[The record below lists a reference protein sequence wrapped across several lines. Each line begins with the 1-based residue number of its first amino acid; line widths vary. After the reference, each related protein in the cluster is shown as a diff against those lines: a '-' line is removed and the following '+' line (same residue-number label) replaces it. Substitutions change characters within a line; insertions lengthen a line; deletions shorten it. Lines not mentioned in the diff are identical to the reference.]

1 MRTSPTSFAPGPRLR
16 EPPERLELGPRLAGL
31 VLGRVVRTAQAQDLG
46 PLHAADPGKAVIDS
60 RSHHRA
66 AASVHSDARR

>member
-1 MRTSPTSFAPGPRLR
+1 MISARWTR
-16 EPPERLELGPRLAGL
+16 
-31 VLGRVVRTAQAQDLG
+31 QM
-46 PLHAADPGKAVIDS
+46 PGKPVIAS